1 MESYRGQEEFEE
13 HLLKEVKSF
22 VGKNFT
28 KANSRHKDELED
40 IFDKIF
46 FRTLK
51 THRLLVEISNI
62 TGIKGET
69 IEIIARSILRF
80 AYREHDNDVKR
91 IGNQN
96 IRLRSWLRQAQQKPS
111 THDTHLDK
119 EIECELKTPIKN
131 VSKQRK
137 TPKNKKREKKL
148 VKEIVLPTKVD
159 QLSIQKNS
167 GAQSTT
173 SRDILF
179 YDIPSRY
186 SEEEVVNA
194 IKQLGEVHRIRIKKH
209 YKYQSVRADISL
221 LEDYENSF
229 LKGAWK
235 EKVLIG
241 SNEKNKKIIDIRWFK
256 GDRTVKD
263 IKEKCK
269 WKAYKTV
276 FLAYFKNEDQSNS
289 AITLDGGITD
299 QAWIIH
305 GKRQDGVPKKSSK
318 EDLPKAL
325 ISTVPN
331 NKKEEQMTTIIMPT
345 TIKDITTEEVVDTVN
360 KYRKNLLNEKQV
372 KMISPPL
379 KDYTSMDNVVRIIE
393 EYREEIMVEHGKV
406 AFNNTIMIESSKED
420 SAAEN
425 IRVGDTK
432 NNNKAKGALT
442 KNVVNDKKDKSVCTK
457 HGEKIVTPVELHEY
471 TKVNADCTKRLP
483 KKSEYPFTLSNRNPF
498 DIGKGSDFT
507 SSSDDEE
514 HIKEVKK
521 RIKKK
526 QGTRSDVEYEES
538 EDGFREVKKER
549 RPWAG
554 KPGSRMGRKKKKGQ
568 NKK

>member
-131 VSKQRK
+131 
-137 TPKNKKREKKL
+137 
-148 VKEIVLPTKVD
+148 
-159 QLSIQKNS
+159 
-167 GAQSTT
+167 STT

-269 WKAYKTV
+269 WKAYKLVLEIKTV

-372 KMISPPL
+372 KTISPPL

-498 DIGKGSDFT
+498 DIGKGSGFT

>member
-1 MESYRGQEEFEE
+1 
-13 HLLKEVKSF
+13 
-22 VGKNFT
+22 
-28 KANSRHKDELED
+28 
-40 IFDKIF
+40 
-46 FRTLK
+46 
-51 THRLLVEISNI
+51 
-62 TGIKGET
+62 
-69 IEIIARSILRF
+69 
-80 AYREHDNDVKR
+80 
-91 IGNQN
+91 
-96 IRLRSWLRQAQQKPS
+96 
-111 THDTHLDK
+111 
-119 EIECELKTPIKN
+119 
-131 VSKQRK
+131 
-137 TPKNKKREKKL
+137 
-148 VKEIVLPTKVD
+148 
-159 QLSIQKNS
+159 
-167 GAQSTT
+167 
-173 SRDILF
+173 
-179 YDIPSRY
+179 
-186 SEEEVVNA
+186 
-194 IKQLGEVHRIRIKKH
+194 
-209 YKYQSVRADISL
+209 
-221 LEDYENSF
+221 
-229 LKGAWK
+229 
-235 EKVLIG
+235 
-241 SNEKNKKIIDIRWFK
+241 
-256 GDRTVKD
+256 
-263 IKEKCK
+263 
-269 WKAYKTV
+269 
-276 FLAYFKNEDQSNS
+276 
-289 AITLDGGITD
+289 
-299 QAWIIH
+299 
-305 GKRQDGVPKKSSK
+305 
-318 EDLPKAL
+318 
-325 ISTVPN
+325 
-331 NKKEEQMTTIIMPT
+331 MPT

-372 KMISPPL
+372 KTISPPL

-498 DIGKGSDFT
+498 DIGKGSGFT